1 MSGGHEERLTL
12 FLAEQ
17 VAALGGQELFN
28 PEADGV
34 EVMVPLATGRPKY
47 GII

>member
-1 MSGGHEERLTL
+1 M

-34 EVMVPLATGRPKY
+34 EVMVIVPLATGAAEIWY
-47 GII
+47 NLSIWQWID